1 MKDTFP
7 PAFIVALFT
16 LAKTWKQPKGP
27 LADDWI
33 KKMWYVY
40 TKEYNSAI
48 KEKGIMLF
56 AAA

>member
-7 PAFIVALFT
+7 PAFIVALLT